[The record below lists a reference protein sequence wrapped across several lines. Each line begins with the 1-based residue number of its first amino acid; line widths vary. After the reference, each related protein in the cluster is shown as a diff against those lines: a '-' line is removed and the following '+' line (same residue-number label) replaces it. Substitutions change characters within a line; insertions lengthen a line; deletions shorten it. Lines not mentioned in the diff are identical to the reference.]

1 MSLMRAQSSR
11 GRESSRRE
19 GDEFSSEH
27 PDIKVFVDSWIKM
40 FSVLLAL
47 ELETPASLSPKW

>member
-1 MSLMRAQSSR
+1 MRAQSSR

-27 PDIKVFVDSWIKM
+27 PEIKVFVHSWIKM

-47 ELETPASLSPKW
+47 ELQAPASLSPKW